1 MTSSRPEKVWGLR
14 KGLKA
19 RVRVPKL
26 SERACLM
33 RSKDKWKDGRE
44 SNSADWGG
52 QVEPKR
58 ETERERLKEREGDTE
73 HRVKFK
79 FDINNE

>member
-1 MTSSRPEKVWGLR
+1 
-14 KGLKA
+14 
-19 RVRVPKL
+19 
-26 SERACLM
+26 M